1 MRAMVTLSFQLTLN
15 ASCAAMNGINPAI
28 VARAEEL
35 GLLSARGEDLVAIC
49 AKMSVQEDKDLQY
62 AVCFDY
68 KMDLVL
74 CLSLTGK

>member
-1 MRAMVTLSFQLTLN
+1 MWAMIALSFQLTLN
-15 ASCAAMNGINPAI
+15 ASCAAMNGVNPAI

-49 AKMSVQEDKDLQY
+49 AKMSVQEDKSLHN
-62 AVCFDY
+62 AVCFGY

-74 CLSLTGK
+74 SLSLTGK